1 MQDLVELGT
10 VDRELARLL
19 QEKISQRQNILISG
33 GTSTG
38 KTTLLNILCD
48 FIPDGERIVVIEDT
62 AEIRVR
68 KSNVVCFEARS
79 PLNGTPAVTIRDLL
93 RASLRHRPDRI
104 IVGEI
109 RGGEA
114 FDFLQAL
121 NVGHSGTLS
130 TIHANSAYH
139 AIARFVSCVLQSGIE
154 LPYQAIKSNIG
165 DSINLLLHL

>member
-1 MQDLVELGT
+1 
-10 VDRELARLL
+10 
-19 QEKISQRQNILISG
+19 
-33 GTSTG
+33 
-38 KTTLLNILCD
+38 
-48 FIPDGERIVVIEDT
+48 
-62 AEIRVR
+62 
-68 KSNVVCFEARS
+68 
-79 PLNGTPAVTIRDLL
+79 LNGTPAVTIRDLL

-165 DSINLLLHL
+165 DSINLLLHLERREGNRRVAELVEVRSYDVEADRYELTTLYPT